1 MASVY
6 TQVSYYA
13 QPLIIIFG
21 TIGALLNQA
30 LFYYRKPLRTASCTY
45 YFRALSTNDLCVIW
59 FVIFIQWLDSAF
71 NISPTEDYD
80 WFCKLFTYL
89 NYTFYTISPYYI
101 VLACLDRL
109 CTSSTNVHLRRIA
122 TVRVAP
128 FLITGTAIII
138 FLAYVHVLFNAKLV
152 VIFSTSYCT
161 FSSFSY
167 SRMLSLFL
175 LFFYCVTPPI
185 LMIILC
191 FTTFILLRQQR
202 HRIMPVNQTRLRHR
216 DYQLIK
222 MLFLYVTSNMICVV
236 PFSTTYFI
244 QYYYYLNNPSS
255 AIATVFQFFR
265 LLVNVSYG
273 TSFYVYTLG
282 TPFYRDELF
291 KLFKRIRHRL
301 HRHEDSTV
309 DIHRHQVAREAGD

>member
-1 MASVY
+1 
-6 TQVSYYA
+6 
-13 QPLIIIFG
+13 FG

-138 FLAYVHVLFNAKLV
+138 FLAYVHVLF
-152 VIFSTSYCT
+152 Y
-161 FSSFSY
+161 
-167 SRMLSLFL
+167 
-175 LFFYCVTPPI
+175 
-185 LMIILC
+185 
-191 FTTFILLRQQR
+191 
-202 HRIMPVNQTRLRHR
+202 
-216 DYQLIK
+216 
-222 MLFLYVTSNMICVV
+222 
-236 PFSTTYFI
+236 
-244 QYYYYLNNPSS
+244 
-255 AIATVFQFFR
+255 
-265 LLVNVSYG
+265 
-273 TSFYVYTLG
+273 
-282 TPFYRDELF
+282 
-291 KLFKRIRHRL
+291 
-301 HRHEDSTV
+301 
-309 DIHRHQVAREAGD
+309 